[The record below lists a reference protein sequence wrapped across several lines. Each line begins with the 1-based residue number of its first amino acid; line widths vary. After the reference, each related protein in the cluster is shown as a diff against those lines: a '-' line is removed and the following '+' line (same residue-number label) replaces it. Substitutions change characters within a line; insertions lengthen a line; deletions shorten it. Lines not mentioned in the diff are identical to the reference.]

1 MGRVVSELKIPIS
14 AQDKTGDAFGKLGSN
29 LQKAERRSKSLMEKW
44 RDLTIV
50 GAGVTRVFGSIGRA
64 IGSTFQAAD
73 RQQAAEARL
82 ALAFRNTGREI
93 ESNINAMKAWAS
105 ERQAVTRWGDEA
117 TLELATLGVTLG
129 NLADRDLQRVIV
141 ASQDFATAT
150 GRGANEAM
158 QLLSR
163 AAAGAEASFSRM
175 GISIDPTLTGMA
187 KFNAAL
193 EVIEERFGGMS
204 KVMAQTAAGPLVQF
218 ANAWGDLQ
226 EKFGLIIANTKV
238 FRSVLKWLIEAVS
251 DIATQDGI
259 VKWARWI
266 DQAFLAVADTV
277 LAVADSVVTAFSTL
291 MRMAAD
297 TARAFQSI
305 FPASADIAANLEAV
319 GWKAYDAGT
328 SIYLLR
334 AELASLF
341 DSMDYSGTDPAQMIS
356 KLFGG
361 MTRATKEAESLP
373 TPEDFAKSII
383 GGPDLWAQLGSDYG
397 SIFVS
402 GMVDAFDES
411 ISPADAFR
419 NMGESAKDSFVAQVS
434 GNAWQPINESMG
446 RLASA
451 LASPFQVVGKLI
463 DTALVKPVA
472 TFVESVMQEV
482 TGFLGRLL
490 GFAAAQQTA
499 AAAAAGQTMAM
510 WAPISAQLAGAAVAA
525 SIASF
530 GVASSFGPAA
540 LAQIQAAQAVSAI
553 PMEEGGLMLHKPG
566 TGGTLTVLAEKEP
579 ELVIPLSQL
588 EGFGGGGGPI
598 SIGDIVVQG
607 GATGADTAEAI
618 MDALLERLEEER
630 LGGRV

>member
-1 MGRVVSELKIPIS
+1 MSELKIPIS

-73 RQQAAEARL
+73 RQQSAEVRL

-93 ESNINAMKAWAS
+93 ESNINSMKAWAS

-218 ANAWGDLQ
+218 ANAWGDIM
-226 EKFGLIIANTKV
+226 ERIGLVVASTKI
-238 FRSVLKWLIEAVS
+238 FRSALEWLKKVATDLS
-251 DIATQDGI
+251 DQTGIAD
-259 VKWARWI
+259 WAKKI
-266 DQAFLAVADTV
+266 DQLLFKVADT
-277 LAVADSVVTAFSTL
+277 AL
-291 MRMAAD
+291 ML
-297 TARAFQSI
+297 
-305 FPASADIAANLEAV
+305 ADIFLVTFQWITQLFAKGAQALGVFGVKVDDTVGGLLGLSRDAEAAGASV
-319 GWKAYDAGT
+319 SG
-328 SIYLLR
+328 LR
-334 AELASLF
+334 DRLREFFEGA
-341 DSMDYSGTDPAQMIS
+341 DYNVDPAKLIS
-356 KLFGG
+356 SLFGG
-361 MTRATKEAESLP
+361 MGDLSEQTEGLP

-451 LASPFQVVGKLI
+451 LASPFQVIGKTI
-463 DTALVKPVA
+463 DSVLVKPVA
-472 TFVESVMQEV
+472 KFVESVMVEV

-499 AAAAAGQTMAM
+499 AAAGAAQTMAM

-588 EGFGGGGGPI
+588 EGFGGGSGSI